1 MKKLICLIAV
11 FAMLLTLCACK
22 GDGEPDETTLPPE
35 TTIPTTTVPPTV
47 IPVVD
52 PTESSYAP
60 TDSWTQVYADA
71 VRDYLNPVEE
81 FSWERQYDPEFVM
94 IHFSSAVV
102 NHRNDPYNIKHLSLS
117 VTAPS
122 IATSPKSGWHGMP
135 AVAASVATPSIP
147 TR

>member
-11 FAMLLTLCACK
+11 FAMLLALCACK
-22 GDGEPDETTLPPE
+22 GDDPSDETTLPPE
-35 TTIPTTTVPPTV
+35 TTIPTTTVAPTV

-52 PTESSYAP
+52 PTEPSYAP
-60 TDSWTQVYADA
+60 TESWTQVYADA

-102 NHRNDPYNIKHLSLS
+102 NHRS
-117 VTAPS
+117 AP
-122 IATSPKSGWHGMP
+122 
-135 AVAASVATPSIP
+135 
-147 TR
+147 